1 MPGVRRR
8 KVFRCILFALLSVV
22 GLWLG
27 VNLVFP
33 NISRLKKQ
41 APKTTAFMKYR
52 QKAALKTGKKPVFV
66 SVWMPLEKISP
77 YLVQA
82 VVISEDDKFWSHKGF
97 DFKAIKTALEKD
109 IKERTWRY
117 GGSTITQQLAKNL
130 FLSPSRNPVRKL
142 REVILSW
149 RLERILSKKR
159 ILELYLN
166 VVEWG
171 NGIFG
176 AEAASRHFYGKP
188 ASELNPQEAAHL
200 AVVLPSPRRYNPLSG
215 TKFIEDRAREVLGIM
230 IKRGIVPSGAIQD

>member
-52 QKAALKTGKKPVFV
+52 QKAALKIGKKPVFV

-97 DFKAIKTALEKD
+97 DFKARNDEIKHT
-109 IKERTWRY
+109 
-117 GGSTITQQLAKNL
+117 
-130 FLSPSRNPVRKL
+130 SP
-142 REVILSW
+142 
-149 RLERILSKKR
+149 
-159 ILELYLN
+159 
-166 VVEWG
+166 
-171 NGIFG
+171 
-176 AEAASRHFYGKP
+176 
-188 ASELNPQEAAHL
+188 
-200 AVVLPSPRRYNPLSG
+200 
-215 TKFIEDRAREVLGIM
+215 
-230 IKRGIVPSGAIQD
+230 